1 MEIKYLLAALRWA
14 ATFHRRALGLFFL
27 IVSTSAYSQQSFTI
41 KEAVQYALKNH
52 ITIKNAELE
61 IYSAENT
68 IKQVKA
74 AGMPQISGQFQYT
87 ANVIVPT
94 QLVDAKNF
102 NPQAADGEVVKFKF
116 GVPWGGQVGIGV
128 NQLVFDATWLVGLKA
143 APVYRE
149 LAQRTVTNSKVSVAE
164 NVMKAYY
171 SVLVAEERSKIL
183 TLNISRLDTLLR
195 EIKIM
200 NEKGFVEKLDVDRL
214 QVQRNNL
221 VTETIKVQNLIQLSY
236 GLLKF
241 QMGIKQQESVSLKD
255 KLSETDINMLQLP
268 EYLGVDY
275 GNRIEYSTLMTQRK
289 LTTLDIER
297 IEKGSLPKV
306 FFSGSLG
313 AGHSNPRFNPFER
326 WFGSSALSLGVQ
338 IPIYDSGLRKIQ
350 VQQQNINL
358 TKIDQ
363 SALLLRESFELQASQ
378 GIISLKNGL
387 ETLKS
392 QKANM
397 ELATEIVRVSKI
409 KYQAGAGTNIEVV
422 NAESS
427 LKEAQTNYF
436 AALYD
441 LLIAKV
447 DLDKAMGKLLVE

>member
-1 MEIKYLLAALRWA
+1 MKIKKLLYLLIISLP
-14 ATFHRRALGLFFL
+14 TFA
-27 IVSTSAYSQQSFTI
+27 QQSFSI
-41 KEAVQYALKNH
+41 KEAVQYGIKNH
-52 ITIKNAELE
+52 LTVKNAELE

-74 AGMPQISGQFQYT
+74 AGMPQVNGQFQYT

-94 QLVDAKNF
+94 SLIAAKNF
-102 NPQAADGEVVKFKF
+102 NPNAAEGEVTKFKF

-128 NQLVFDATWLVGLKA
+128 NQLLYDATWLVGIKA

-149 LAQRTVTNSKVSVAE
+149 LAQRTVTNSKVAVAE

-183 TLNISRLDTLLR
+183 ALNITRLDTLLR

-221 VTETIKVQNLIQLSY
+221 VTETQKVHNLIDLTY

-241 QMGIKQQESVSLKD
+241 QMGMKQQEPIVLKD
-255 KLSETDINMLQLP
+255 KLSETDINSLQLP
-268 EYLGVDY
+268 DYQGVDF

-289 LTTLDIER
+289 LAALDMER
-297 IEKGSLPKV
+297 TQKGVFPKV

-326 WFGSSALSLGVQ
+326 WFGSSALSVGLQV
-338 IPIYDSGLRKIQ
+338 PIYDSGLRKIQ
-350 VQQQNINL
+350 IQQHQINL

-363 SALLLRESFELQASQ
+363 SALYLRELFELQATQ

-387 ETLKS
+387 ETMKS

-397 ELATEIVRVSKI
+397 ELATEVVRVSKI
-409 KYQAGAGTNIEVV
+409 KYQAGAGTNIEVI

-447 DLDKAMGKLLVE
+447 DLDKANGKLLN

>member
-1 MEIKYLLAALRWA
+1 MKIKLRV
-14 ATFHRRALGLFFL
+14 LSPILFL
-27 IVSTSAYSQQSFTI
+27 ILSITAYGQQSFSL
-41 KEAVQYALKNH
+41 KEAVQYGIKNH
-52 ITIKNAELE
+52 LTVKNAELE

-68 IKQVKA
+68 IKQIKA
-74 AGMPQISGQFQYT
+74 SGLPQVNGQFQFT
-87 ANVIVPT
+87 SNLIIPT
-94 QLVDAKNF
+94 QLLEAKNF
-102 NPQAADGEVVKFKF
+102 NPNAAEGEVTKFKF
-116 GVPWGGQVGIGV
+116 GVPWGGQAGIGV
-128 NQLVFDATWLVGLKA
+128 NQLIFDATWLVGLKA

-149 LAQRTVTNSKVSVAE
+149 LAQRGVTSSKITVAE

-183 TLNISRLDTLLR
+183 ALNINRLDTLLR

-200 NEKGFVEKLDVDRL
+200 NEKGFVEKIDVDRL

-221 VTETIKVQNLIQLSY
+221 VTETQKVRNLIQLSY

-241 QMGIKQQESVSLKD
+241 QMGMKQQETLTLKD
-255 KLSETDINMLQLP
+255 KLSETDLNTLQLP
-268 EYLGVDY
+268 EYQGVDY
-275 GNRIEYSTLMTQRK
+275 ANRIEYSTLMTQRK
-289 LTTLDIER
+289 LTNLDIER
-297 IEKGSLPKV
+297 IQKGVLPKV

-313 AGHSNPRFNPFER
+313 ASHSNPRFNPFER
-326 WFGSSALSLGVQ
+326 WFGSSALSIGLQV
-338 IPIYDSGLRKIQ
+338 PIYDSGLRKTQ
-350 VQQQNINL
+350 VQQQNITL

-378 GIISLKNGL
+378 SIISLQNGL

-397 ELATEIVRVSKI
+397 ELATEVLRVSKI

-447 DLDKAMGKLLVE
+447 DLDKASGKLLAE

>member
-1 MEIKYLLAALRWA
+1 MKIKHLWVFPLL
-14 ATFHRRALGLFFL
+14 FL
-27 IVSTSAYSQQSFTI
+27 ILSTTAYSQQSFSL
-41 KEAVQYALKNH
+41 KEAVQYGIKNH
-52 ITIKNAELE
+52 LTVKNAELE
-61 IYSAENT
+61 IYAAENT
-68 IKQVKA
+68 IKQIKA
-74 AGMPQISGQFQYT
+74 SGMPQVNGQFQYT
-87 ANVIVPT
+87 ANLIIPT
-94 QLVDAKNF
+94 QLLEAKNF
-102 NPQAADGEVVKFKF
+102 NPNAADGEVTKFKF
-116 GVPWGGQVGIGV
+116 GVPWGAQTGIGV
-128 NQLVFDATWLVGLKA
+128 NQLIFDATWLVGLKA

-149 LAQRTVTNSKVSVAE
+149 LAQRGVTSSKISVAE

-183 TLNISRLDTLLR
+183 ALNINRLDTLLR

-200 NEKGFVEKLDVDRL
+200 NEKGFVEKIDVDRL

-221 VTETIKVQNLIQLSY
+221 VTETQKVKNLIQLSY

-241 QMGIKQQESVSLKD
+241 QMGMKQQETLTLKD
-255 KLSETDINMLQLP
+255 KLSETDLNTLQLP
-268 EYLGVDY
+268 EYQGVDY
-275 GNRIEYSTLMTQRK
+275 ANRIEYSTLMTQRK
-289 LTTLDIER
+289 LTNLDIER
-297 IEKGSLPKV
+297 IQKGVLPKV

-313 AGHSNPRFNPFER
+313 ASHSNPRFNPFER
-326 WFGSSALSLGVQ
+326 WFGSSALSIGLQV
-338 IPIYDSGLRKIQ
+338 PIYDSGLRKTQI
-350 VQQQNINL
+350 QQQNIAL

-378 GIISLKNGL
+378 SIISLQNGL

-397 ELATEIVRVSKI
+397 ELATEVLRVSKI

-447 DLDKAMGKLLVE
+447 DLDKANGKLLN

>member
-1 MEIKYLLAALRWA
+1 MKIKHLRVFSLL
-14 ATFHRRALGLFFL
+14 FL
-27 IVSTSAYSQQSFTI
+27 ILSTTAYSQQSFSL
-41 KEAVQYALKNH
+41 KEAVQYGIKNH
-52 ITIKNAELE
+52 LTVKNAQLE
-61 IYSAENT
+61 VYSAENT

-74 AGMPQISGQFQYT
+74 AGLPQISGQFQYT

-94 QLVDAKNF
+94 SLIAAKNF
-102 NPQAADGEVVKFKF
+102 NPNAAEGEVMKIKF

-128 NQLVFDATWLVGLKA
+128 NQLIFDAAWLVGIKA

-149 LAQRTVTNSKVSVAE
+149 LAQRTVASSKLTVAE

-183 TLNISRLDTLLR
+183 VLNITRLDTLLR
-195 EIKIM
+195 ELRIM
-200 NEKGFVEKLDVDRL
+200 NEKGFIEKLDVDRL

-221 VTETIKVQNLIQLSY
+221 VTETQKVRNLIELSY

-241 QMGIKQQESVSLKD
+241 QMGIKQQEPIMLKD
-255 KLSETDINMLQLP
+255 KLSETDINTLQLP
-268 EYLGVDY
+268 DYQGVDF

-289 LTTLDIER
+289 LAALDMER
-297 IEKGSLPKV
+297 TQKGVFPRV

-326 WFGSSALSLGVQ
+326 WFGSSALSIGLQV
-338 IPIYDSGLRKIQ
+338 PIYDSGLRKIQ
-350 VQQQNINL
+350 IQQHEINL

-363 SALLLRESFELQASQ
+363 SALYLRELFELQATQ
-378 GIISLKNGL
+378 GIITLKNGL
-387 ETLKS
+387 ESMKS

-397 ELATEIVRVSKI
+397 ELAQEVVRVSKI
-409 KYQAGAGTNIEVV
+409 KYQAGAGTNIEVI

-447 DLDKAMGKLLVE
+447 DLDKANGKLLE

>member
-1 MEIKYLLAALRWA
+1 MKIKQLIL
-14 ATFHRRALGLFFL
+14 FL
-27 IVSTSAYSQQSFTI
+27 ILGGTAYGQQSFTL
-41 KEAVQYALKNH
+41 KEAVQYGLKNH
-52 ITIKNAELE
+52 LTVKNAELE
-61 IYSAENT
+61 IYSAETT
-68 IKQVKA
+68 IKQIKA
-74 AGMPQISGQFQYT
+74 AGMPQVAGQFSFT
-87 ANVIVPT
+87 ANPIIPT
-94 QLVDAKNF
+94 QLIEAKNF
-102 NPQAADGEVVKFKF
+102 NPQAAEGEVAKVKF
-116 GVPWGGQVGIGV
+116 GLPWGGQTGIGI
-128 NQLVFDATWLVGLKA
+128 NQLVFDATWLVGVKA

-149 LAQRTVTNSKVSVAE
+149 LAQRTVTNSKVAVAE

-171 SVLVAEERSKIL
+171 SVLVAEERTKIL
-183 TLNISRLDTLLR
+183 TLNINRLDTLLR
-195 EIKIM
+195 EITIM

-236 GLLKF
+236 ALLKF
-241 QMGIKQQESVSLKD
+241 QMGMKQQESLTLKD
-255 KLSETDINMLQLP
+255 KLSETDVNLLQLP
-268 EYLGVDY
+268 EYQGVDY
-275 GNRIEYSTLMTQRK
+275 ANRIEYSTLMTQRK
-289 LTTLDIER
+289 LTMFDIER
-297 IEKGSLPKV
+297 IQKGNLPKV

-326 WFGSSALSLGVQ
+326 WFGASALTLGVQ
-338 IPIYDSGLRKIQ
+338 FPIYDSGLRKIQ
-350 VQQQNINL
+350 MQQQNITL
-358 TKIDQ
+358 TRIDQ
-363 SALLLRESFELQASQ
+363 SALLLRESFELQAYQ

-397 ELATEIVRVSKI
+397 ELATEVVRVSKI

-447 DLDKAMGKLLVE
+447 DLDKAMGKLLAP

>member
-1 MEIKYLLAALRWA
+1 
-14 ATFHRRALGLFFL
+14 
-27 IVSTSAYSQQSFTI
+27 
-41 KEAVQYALKNH
+41 
-52 ITIKNAELE
+52 
-61 IYSAENT
+61 
-68 IKQVKA
+68 
-74 AGMPQISGQFQYT
+74 
-87 ANVIVPT
+87 
-94 QLVDAKNF
+94 
-102 NPQAADGEVVKFKF
+102 
-116 GVPWGGQVGIGV
+116 
-128 NQLVFDATWLVGLKA
+128 
-143 APVYRE
+143 
-149 LAQRTVTNSKVSVAE
+149 
-164 NVMKAYY
+164 
-171 SVLVAEERSKIL
+171 
-183 TLNISRLDTLLR
+183 
-195 EIKIM
+195 
-200 NEKGFVEKLDVDRL
+200 
-214 QVQRNNL
+214 VQRNNL

-275 GNRIEYSTLMTQRK
+275 ENRIEYSTLMTQRK

>member
-1 MEIKYLLAALRWA
+1 MKIKHLRVFPLL
-14 ATFHRRALGLFFL
+14 FL
-27 IVSTSAYSQQSFTI
+27 ILSTTAYSQESFSL
-41 KEAVQYALKNH
+41 KEAVQYGIKNH
-52 ITIKNAELE
+52 LTVKNAQLE

-68 IKQVKA
+68 IKQIKA
-74 AGMPQISGQFQYT
+74 SGMPQINGQFQYT
-87 ANVIVPT
+87 SNLIIPT
-94 QLVDAKNF
+94 QLLEAKNF
-102 NPQAADGEVVKFKF
+102 NPNAAEGEVTKFKF
-116 GVPWGGQVGIGV
+116 GVPWGGQAGIGV
-128 NQLVFDATWLVGLKA
+128 NQLIFDATWLVGLKA

-149 LAQRTVTNSKVSVAE
+149 LAQRGVTSSKITVAE

-183 TLNISRLDTLLR
+183 LLNINRMDTLLR

-221 VTETIKVQNLIQLSY
+221 VTETQKVKNLIQLSY

-241 QMGIKQQESVSLKD
+241 QMGMKQQETLTLKD
-255 KLSETDINMLQLP
+255 KLSETDINALQLP
-268 EYLGVDY
+268 EYQGVDY
-275 GNRIEYSTLMTQRK
+275 ANRIEYSTLMTQRK

-297 IEKGSLPKV
+297 IQKGVLPKV

-313 AGHSNPRFNPFER
+313 ASHSNPRFNPFER
-326 WFGSSALSLGVQ
+326 WFGSSALSIGVQ
-338 IPIYDSGLRKIQ
+338 VPIYDSGLRKTQI
-350 VQQQNINL
+350 QQQNIAL

-378 GIISLKNGL
+378 SIISLQNGL

-397 ELATEIVRVSKI
+397 ELATEVLRVSKI

-447 DLDKAMGKLLVE
+447 DLDKASGKLLAE

>member
-1 MEIKYLLAALRWA
+1 MKIKHLRVFPLL
-14 ATFHRRALGLFFL
+14 FL
-27 IVSTSAYSQQSFTI
+27 ILSTTAYSQESFSL
-41 KEAVQYALKNH
+41 KEAVQYGIKNH
-52 ITIKNAELE
+52 LTVKNAQLE

-68 IKQVKA
+68 IKQIKA
-74 AGMPQISGQFQYT
+74 SGMPQINGQFQYT
-87 ANVIVPT
+87 SNLIIPT
-94 QLVDAKNF
+94 QLLEAKNF
-102 NPQAADGEVVKFKF
+102 NPNAAEGEVTKFKF
-116 GVPWGGQVGIGV
+116 GVPWGGQAGIGV
-128 NQLVFDATWLVGLKA
+128 NQLIFDATWLVGLKA

-149 LAQRTVTNSKVSVAE
+149 LAQRGVTNSKITVAE

-183 TLNISRLDTLLR
+183 LLNINRMDTLLR

-221 VTETIKVQNLIQLSY
+221 VTETQKVKNLIQLSY

-241 QMGIKQQESVSLKD
+241 QMGMKQQETLTLKD
-255 KLSETDINMLQLP
+255 KLSETDINALQLP
-268 EYLGVDY
+268 EYQGVDY
-275 GNRIEYSTLMTQRK
+275 ANRIEYSTLMTQRK

-297 IEKGSLPKV
+297 IQKGVLPKV

-313 AGHSNPRFNPFER
+313 ASHSNPRFNPFER
-326 WFGSSALSLGVQ
+326 WFGSSALSIGVQ
-338 IPIYDSGLRKIQ
+338 VPIYDSGLRKTQI
-350 VQQQNINL
+350 QQQNIAL

-378 GIISLKNGL
+378 SIISLQNGL

-397 ELATEIVRVSKI
+397 ELATEVLRVSKI

-447 DLDKAMGKLLVE
+447 DLDKASGKLLAE